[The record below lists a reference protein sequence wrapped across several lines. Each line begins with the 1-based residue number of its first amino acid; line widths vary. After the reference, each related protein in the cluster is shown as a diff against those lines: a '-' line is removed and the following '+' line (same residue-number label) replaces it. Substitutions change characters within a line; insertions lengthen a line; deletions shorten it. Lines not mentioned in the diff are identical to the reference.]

1 MRLCWR
7 PKKMSTRKRKK
18 DVREDQYCLLD
29 LKEVDRTM
37 QWILS
42 PEPGSPYDLADM
54 EPETKVRH

>member
-1 MRLCWR
+1 
-7 PKKMSTRKRKK
+7 MSTRKRKK